1 MIFYILFFY
10 YVILFFIY
18 NKNILWKLKILK
30 KHSKHHSLNHMKK
43 MINLMTR
50 DKNKLSFV
58 KSHNET
64 MKKIGK

>member
-1 MIFYILFFY
+1 MEIKDIKKLDKKNRLSNYQL
-10 YVILFFIY
+10 
-18 NKNILWKLKILK
+18 NKLK
-30 KHSKHHSLNHMKK
+30 KHSTHHSLNHMKK